1 MFKINLVSCYLEF
14 TIFNSNS
21 FEFRM
26 VNRELKVFILSI
38 KRNIRENRICAF
50 HALCIVSLVVVHLD
64 LNLNSKFKS
73 I

>member
-1 MFKINLVSCYLEF
+1 
-14 TIFNSNS
+14 
-21 FEFRM
+21 M